1 MKQAISQSRL
11 LVLCTLVFGFASV
24 ALAEFD
30 PRPIVDASLD
40 QWQKNNHID
49 IGADAKGLIKRDVL
63 DAQPRLEQLV
73 ELQASYESSPDA
85 VAEILIRAY
94 CFDLRDAKL
103 KDA

>member
-1 MKQAISQSRL
+1 M
-11 LVLCTLVFGFASV
+11 

-40 QWQKNNHID
+40 QWQKNNGID
-49 IGADAKGLIKRDVL
+49 IDADAKGLIKRDVL

-73 ELQASYESSPDA
+73 KLQASYESSPDA

-103 KDA
+103 KRRVDRIERRLLFTEAVSRPHR